1 MASYADIVNSKY
13 SNKADH
19 YQDLKERFNAAISA
33 LPLTVQQL
41 LRARLKKALKTFIT
55 NNPNYQKFS
64 DLPLCHAQVGTL
76 AQIIID
82 ATMQRALNINW
93 LFEILEKFR
102 ATQAMPIQVYR
113 VMNPQGE
120 LSYLKAGEFYA
131 SWEGQHTAMVLFLI
145 ATMVFNEDPA
155 NVRIPVV
162 IYDVSTKAE
171 IRDNFI
177 KSNTIE
183 GKKLL
188 DDIDIVQQQIY
199 GVRVDGSKN
208 PLWLQVEQ
216 KQTYLEQV
224 GLFVTDKKFG
234 DHTQPGAVTRVDDI
248 MNEKMPV
255 EVVRQFCVYAK
266 TILEINQRPINT
278 KEAPII
284 LGFLKMAATGNIE
297 YSDSEIRDLA
307 MLCHTLFD
315 ADFDSD
321 GPYWAQLETA
331 YFNWW
336 ERFYQDVD
344 PMIRPERPR
353 MNKDWVQGGTFFWH
367 QLKKSWQD
375 DNGNAMPLPRL
386 NINTQFIPNVKD
398 LF

>member
-1 MASYADIVNSKY
+1 MVTTHN
-13 SNKADH
+13 
-19 YQDLKERFNAAISA
+19 
-33 LPLTVQQL
+33 
-41 LRARLKKALKTFIT
+41 
-55 NNPNYQKFS
+55 
-64 DLPLCHAQVGTL
+64 
-76 AQIIID
+76 
-82 ATMQRALNINW
+82 RAL
-93 LFEILEKFR
+93 LL
-102 ATQAMPIQVYR
+102 
-113 VMNPQGE
+113 
-120 LSYLKAGEFYA
+120 
-131 SWEGQHTAMVLFLI
+131 VL
-145 ATMVFNEDPA
+145 
-155 NVRIPVV
+155 PV
-162 IYDVSTKAE
+162 
-171 IRDNFI
+171 N
-177 KSNTIE
+177 
-183 GKKLL
+183 
-188 DDIDIVQQQIY
+188 
-199 GVRVDGSKN
+199 
-208 PLWLQVEQ
+208 
-216 KQTYLEQV
+216 
-224 GLFVTDKKFG
+224 
-234 DHTQPGAVTRVDDI
+234 
-248 MNEKMPV
+248 
-255 EVVRQFCVYAK
+255 VVRQFCVYAK

-321 GPYWAQLETA
+321 GPYWSQLETA

-367 QLKKSWQD
+367 QLKKSWHD